1 MDGIHITER
10 SKGRARGLAVVAALV
25 LLVSIVLVPA
35 RGLAQGVKIKAAYSA
50 LSAGLGTI
58 WVAKEAGI
66 FAKEGLDVEL
76 LYIIGSAP
84 TMQTLLSGEL
94 QFAHT
99 SPVPVFNAVSEGAE
113 VVWLGTTIRSMV
125 FTLLALPS
133 IQTPSDLIGKRL
145 GLTRPGAAAEIAA
158 RMALKHLNLDPAKV
172 HFSYIGGIPEVLMAM
187 KAGAVQ
193 AGIVS
198 PPTSTIGKKLGYRP
212 LVFLPDLKQQFPF
225 SGIASSRRYVREN
238 PQAAKAFMKAMTE
251 AITLYKKN
259 PDIALKVLQ
268 KYIKGY
274 DVELLREGYNEY
286 VSAIASPPLP
296 DLVGLET
303 VRESLLPANPKL
315 KTINLRSLVDDRFV
329 QDAIR

>member
-10 SKGRARGLAVVAALV
+10 S
-25 LLVSIVLVPA
+25 
-35 RGLAQGVKIKAAYSA
+35 
-50 LSAGLGTI
+50 
-58 WVAKEAGI
+58 
-66 FAKEGLDVEL
+66 
-76 LYIIGSAP
+76 
-84 TMQTLLSGEL
+84 
-94 QFAHT
+94 
-99 SPVPVFNAVSEGAE
+99 

-198 PPTSTIGKKLGYRP
+198 PPTSTIGKKLGYSP

-296 DLVGLET
+296 DLAGLET